1 MKYEVLL
8 SQYNLMLDQR
18 KKLLVAL
25 GLSLIAVVILSLA
38 IAYKLLNPTVV
49 IVPPI
54 VDSVFKVQGNNLSA
68 AGLEQHANYFAHL
81 YLDITPE
88 TIDKQHHKLVQYVHP
103 DFQINFKKHMN
114 AHIERVKRLKVTSRF
129 DIDAVETNI
138 GAQTA
143 TLIGKISFFQGPTLQ
158 NRIAKEIRIGFKNKL
173 GQPYIT
179 SISEV
184 EKDD

>member
-25 GLSLIAVVILSLA
+25 GLSLSAVVVLSA
-38 IAYKLLNPTVV
+38 ATAYKMLNPTIV

-54 VDSVFKVQGNNLSA
+54 VDSVFKVQGNRLSA
-68 AGLEQHANYFAHL
+68 TGLEQHANYFAHL

-103 DFQINFKKHMN
+103 DFQVNFKKHMN

-129 DIDAVETNI
+129 DIDAVDTDVD
-138 GAQTA
+138 AQIA
-143 TLIGKISFFQGPTLQ
+143 TLKGKISFYQGPALQ
-158 NRIAKEIRIGFKNKL
+158 NKISKEIRIGFKNKL

-179 SISEV
+179 SINEV
-184 EKDD
+184 END